1 MSTMEVEL
9 TTFDTTI
16 EESKCLRE
24 FLMGL
29 PIVEKPIPVIL
40 MKCDNQIVITK
51 VSSSRI
57 I

>member
-1 MSTMEVEL
+1 MYP
-9 TTFDTTI
+9 FDTTI
-16 EESKCLRE
+16 EESECLRE